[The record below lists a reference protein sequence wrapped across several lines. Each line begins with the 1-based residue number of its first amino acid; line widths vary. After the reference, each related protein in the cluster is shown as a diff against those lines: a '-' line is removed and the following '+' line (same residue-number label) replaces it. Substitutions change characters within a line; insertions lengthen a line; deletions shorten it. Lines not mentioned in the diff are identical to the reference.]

1 MDTKPRASRPETLL
15 FPCAGAA
22 HCGRVAYAA
31 AQQLTGHGLGQ
42 VFCLAAVAAGI
53 DDKLDR
59 ARAAGM
65 RVAIDGCEDRCARRT
80 LERARLPVDVHLVLT
95 DHGVERSPA
104 CASVTHDALGVLEL
118 LREDLAGRMV
128 C

>member
-1 MDTKPRASRPETLL
+1 MNVKSKASNPETLL

-22 HCGRVAYAA
+22 HCGRVSYAA
-31 AQQLTGHGLGQ
+31 ALELTGNGLGQ

-53 DDKLDR
+53 EDKLDR

-65 RVAIDGCEDRCARRT
+65 RVAIDGCDDHCARRT
-80 LERARLPVDVHLVLT
+80 LETARLPVDVHLVLT
-95 DHGVERSPA
+95 DHGIERLPV
-104 CASVTHDALGVLEL
+104 CASVTTDARGVVEL
-118 LREDLAGRMV
+118 FRRSLVARTV